1 MRDAK
6 LAALVTA
13 LSLVYAIVRYNI
25 FRGDSWEQLPV
36 FIVNKAVSVAAL
48 VLLGASR
55 VIADKGRRKRLGL
68 LGFLFTA
75 LHLVLSLMILNPE
88 YMSKMYLPTGRMTW
102 SGELSML
109 TGSVA
114 TVLVTWLAY
123 TTTLHPLDRQTDST
137 SLVPGMARI
146 VLVLAAAHV
155 LYMGYGAWFAPST
168 WPGGMPPITV
178 LSFALACGF
187 FVLPKRRPQS

>member
-13 LSLVYAIVRYNI
+13 LGLVYAIVRYNV

-36 FIVNKAVSVAAL
+36 FIVNKAVSVSAL

-55 VIADKGRRKRLGL
+55 VIADKARRKRLGL

-114 TVLVTWLAY
+114 TVLVMWLAY
-123 TTTLHPLDRQTDST
+123 TTTIHPLDRQVDST

-155 LYMGYGAWFAPST
+155 LYMGYAGWFTPST
-168 WPGGMPPITV
+168 WPGGLPPITV

-187 FVLPKRRPQS
+187 FVLPKRRPRA